1 MMETVIVQQDET
13 INKMTRTKTNII
25 VVDNGF
31 VFLGELQFYDGFTT
45 VLNCKNIRSYGTTD
59 GLGQIAL
66 KGVQEETKL
75 DDFGIITIPNDKVIF
90 TIDCTHE
97 SFN

>member
-1 MMETVIVQQDET
+1 
-13 INKMTRTKTNII
+13 MTRTKTNII

-31 VFLGELQFYDGFTT
+31 VFIGELQFHEGFTT
-45 VLNCKNIRSYGTTD
+45 VLNCKNIRSYGTTN

-66 KGVQEETKL
+66 EGFQEETVL
-75 DDFGIITIPNDKVIF
+75 DNFGIITIPNNKVIF

>member
-1 MMETVIVQQDET
+1 
-13 INKMTRTKTNII
+13 MTRTKTNII

-31 VFLGELQFYDGFTT
+31 VFIGELQFHEGFTT

-66 KGVQEETKL
+66 KGIQEETKL
-75 DDFGIITIPNDKVIF
+75 DDFGVITVPNSKVIF
-90 TIDCTHE
+90 TIDCTHA